1 MQKSGL
7 GEKIDK
13 LSNGIDTNISKEFD
27 SNGIEFSG
35 GEGQK
40 LAMAR
45 TLYKNAPVII
55 LDEPTS
61 ALDPI
66 AEAEIYAKFHDIT
79 RDKTAIYISHRLSS
93 CRFCDKIAV
102 LDNGEIVQYGNHK
115 ELMESDGLYSTM
127 WNMQAQYYV
136 EV

>member
-13 LSNGIDTNISKEFD
+13 LSGGIDTNISKEFD
-27 SNGIEFSG
+27 SNGVEFSG

-66 AEAEIYAKFHDIT
+66 AEAEIYSKFHDIT
-79 RDKTAIYISHRLSS
+79 KDKTTIYISHRLSS

-115 ELMESDGLYSTM
+115 ELMETDGLYSTM